1 MVFCPS
7 LDGQR
12 CRAAP
17 ASVGSSEAADVQS
30 PCVLRAQ
37 SGFLSREVD
46 LGIELVI
53 N

>member
-1 MVFCPS
+1 M
-7 LDGQR
+7 
-12 CRAAP
+12 AP

-37 SGFLSREVD
+37 SEVFFPGEVD
-46 LGIELVI
+46 LGIELGI